1 VTGVLI
7 FLVWDVLTH
16 AWATVGTS
24 HKVPRTGPFAIDHS
38 VSSSKLTTKVPGRT
52 KGKAPS
58 NLGADIIRTVN
69 RTVSCWSPGPILG
82 QEGVG
87 CQPSRPG
94 RGAEGTAP
102 WKTDAFPFLRHAAR
116 TRAAWLAGHIPAE
129 TERQVTVVD
138 IEPGDAL
145 LGGSREAGQ

>member
-1 VTGVLI
+1 LGREG
-7 FLVWDVLTH
+7 LV
-16 AWATVGTS
+16 A
-24 HKVPRTGPFAIDHS
+24 
-38 VSSSKLTTKVPGRT
+38 
-52 KGKAPS
+52 
-58 NLGADIIRTVN
+58 N
-69 RTVSCWSPGPILG
+69 RRA
-82 QEGVG
+82 Q
-87 CQPSRPG
+87 G

-145 LGGSREAGQ
+145 LGRTREAGQ